1 MALYKIDSNVSSY
14 ARAWG
19 LDTGN
24 KVIEAN
30 SEAEARRLAYTLTG
44 IPAAAL
50 QVSAVPPGV
59 PLAGGMSALSGANV
73 NLPPAALTDP
83 AQNYNFGELSSGNS
97 AAFGT
102 NLANVEG
109 FNRAAPANG
118 SFTSMVSSFD
128 PNYDPSG
135 GAYSTFNPPAM
146 SVGNLGGINQGQYD
160 ALGGGGFDSNRL
172 NGGASPVGYNP
183 TPGVY
188 SGMYGETFDPQQSMS
203 NPLVGGLRNQ
213 LDFANSQAN
222 AVPDFMTGA
231 ELDAAEAAQFALDQ
245 RKRDDDLREKAK
257 QASLVSGPVRSWDS
271 KLADITVNADG
282 TVNLPADMW
291 RNAGRSGG
299 SLTIATD
306 DKVIGRDQIEDA
318 IRKIAELGG
327 RDNLDRSV
335 SNMLQQAR
343 SYYSSTP
350 RGDSTWDKN
359 IDSGLI
365 DGKLLSD
372 AGFKATWG
380 SLADEILGA
389 RKATVEDQIPKD
401 IGGSGV
407 TNPWADTN
415 PDGFLSL
422 SAAQQKYVIDNN
434 LKGMQEY
441 DAFYRAEQAS
451 KVPAIDPFYGE
462 SSDGPNGFDAE
473 ALYDVGKGV
482 GLDDPFPKF
491 TTKGFAVGDPA
502 IDPIYGESSD
512 GPNGLA
518 GTGNE
523 DMFIAGAS
531 QGFPVPPVVLPPQVF
546 GPPLPPAAGQTLPF
560 NLSDQD
566 LFGISP
572 EAGYKRAFGNVFGDQ
587 LTGAGPLAGYFD
599 RQRSGLTGAF
609 QGNALVDYLN
619 TGSASAPTGTFENFL
634 RERAAAPTGLNS
646 AYGQALAN
654 YGTLRGVSQPD
665 APSSLSYLFAPREAN
680 DVGQAYN
687 FLQAAQR
694 GKYSPLVSNLFQR
707 PSYEQSFGDYT
718 LDAQNRAKQ
727 GQSAQNFL
735 DFAGS
740 RFGL

>member
-160 ALGGGGFDSNRL
+160 PQGGGGFDSNRL

-282 TVNLPADMW
+282 SVILPLDMW
-291 RNAGRSGG
+291 RNSDSAVGSG
-299 SLTIATD
+299 D
-306 DKVIGRDQIEDA
+306 RPIGREQLEAAVQRLAQLVGREDLD
-318 IRKIAELGG
+318 IAMSSLLRQGK
-327 RDNLDRSV
+327 N
-335 SNMLQQAR
+335 
-343 SYYSSTP
+343 YYSSTP
-350 RGDSTWDKN
+350 RGRNTWDKN
-359 IDSGLI
+359 IDSGLL
-365 DGKLLSD
+365 DGTILSMQ
-372 AGFKATWG
+372 K
-380 SLADEILGA
+380 
-389 RKATVEDQIPKD
+389 QM
-401 IGGSGV
+401 
-407 TNPWADTN
+407 
-415 PDGFLSL
+415 LSRL
-422 SAAQQKYVIDNN
+422 H
-434 LKGMQEY
+434 G
-441 DAFYRAEQAS
+441 
-451 KVPAIDPFYGE
+451 
-462 SSDGPNGFDAE
+462 
-473 ALYDVGKGV
+473 
-482 GLDDPFPKF
+482 
-491 TTKGFAVGDPA
+491 
-502 IDPIYGESSD
+502 
-512 GPNGLA
+512 
-518 GTGNE
+518 
-523 DMFIAGAS
+523 
-531 QGFPVPPVVLPPQVF
+531 VVLQMKF
-546 GPPLPPAAGQTLPF
+546 
-560 NLSDQD
+560 
-566 LFGISP
+566 
-572 EAGYKRAFGNVFGDQ
+572 
-587 LTGAGPLAGYFD
+587 
-599 RQRSGLTGAF
+599 
-609 QGNALVDYLN
+609 
-619 TGSASAPTGTFENFL
+619 
-634 RERAAAPTGLNS
+634 
-646 AYGQALAN
+646 
-654 YGTLRGVSQPD
+654 
-665 APSSLSYLFAPREAN
+665 
-680 DVGQAYN
+680 
-687 FLQAAQR
+687 
-694 GKYSPLVSNLFQR
+694 
-707 PSYEQSFGDYT
+707 
-718 LDAQNRAKQ
+718 
-727 GQSAQNFL
+727 
-735 DFAGS
+735 
-740 RFGL
+740 

>member
-160 ALGGGGFDSNRL
+160 PLGGGGFDSNRL

-282 TVNLPADMW
+282 TVNLPTDMW
-291 RNAGRSGG
+291 RNSSTAPSVRGG
-299 SLTIATD
+299 SAGKTASQN
-306 DKVIGRDQIEDA
+306 IGREQLEDA

-327 RDNLDRSV
+327 RKDLNANVERLLRD
-335 SNMLQQAR
+335 AR
-343 SYYSSTP
+343 AYYSNTP
-350 RGDSTWDKN
+350 RGDNTWDKN

-365 DGKLLSD
+365 DGKLIYD

-389 RKATVEDQIPKD
+389 RKATVEDQIPD
-401 IGGSGV
+401 G
-407 TNPWADTN
+407 WAKN
-415 PDGFLSL
+415 PDGFKSL
-422 SAAQQKYVIDNN
+422 STDQQKVAIDNN
-434 LKGMQEY
+434 LNSMKEVEN
-441 DAFYRAEQAS
+441 FYTAEQDKQLGS
-451 KVPAIDPFYGE
+451 
-462 SSDGPNGFDAE
+462 GFDAE